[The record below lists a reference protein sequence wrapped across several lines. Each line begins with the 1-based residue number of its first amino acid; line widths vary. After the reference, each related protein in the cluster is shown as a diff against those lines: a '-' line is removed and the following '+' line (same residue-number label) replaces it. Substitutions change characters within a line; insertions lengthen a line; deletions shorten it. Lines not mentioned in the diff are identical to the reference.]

1 MQPEDGFSG
10 IAGNDLVSL
19 LNPEQAGEGAETAC
33 SYGKTVCVVFYFCN
47 SVLVALLIPSKVSP
61 AILPPGRT
69 FICNFALPVF
79 TGVSTAKTKFVME
92 SGETFHIF
100 HPFCDVLLC

>member
-47 SVLVALLIPSKVSP
+47 SVLVALLIPNKVSP
-61 AILPPGRT
+61 AILTPGRT
-69 FICNFALPVF
+69 FICNFARIYWCFHGKNKVRH
-79 TGVSTAKTKFVME
+79 GVGRNIPYFPS
-92 SGETFHIF
+92 
-100 HPFCDVLLC
+100 VL

>member
-33 SYGKTVCVVFYFCN
+33 SYGKTVCVVFWGTSIN
-47 SVLVALLIPSKVSP
+47 SFLKGIP
-61 AILPPGRT
+61 
-69 FICNFALPVF
+69 FIHV
-79 TGVSTAKTKFVME
+79 
-92 SGETFHIF
+92 
-100 HPFCDVLLC
+100 